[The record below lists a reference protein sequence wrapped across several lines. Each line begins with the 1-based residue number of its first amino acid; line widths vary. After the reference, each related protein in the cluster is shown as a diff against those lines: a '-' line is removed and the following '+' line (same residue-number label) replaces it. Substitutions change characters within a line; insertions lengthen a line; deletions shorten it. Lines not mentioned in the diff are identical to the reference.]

1 MGVLG
6 GLGGEERPVPASR
19 ALEHGELLVRL
30 AFAAVPPVE
39 QLFGIVGIG
48 VEPGDGQVL
57 ALLPALAGVDGLVP
71 AGRAA
76 GCGHGGALADQSVAT
91 FLVGS

>member
-1 MGVLG
+1 MGLLG
-6 GLGGEERPVPASR
+6 ELGGEERPVPASR

-30 AFAAVPPVE
+30 AFATVPLVE
-39 QLFGIVGIG
+39 QLFGIIGVG

-57 ALLPALAGVDGLVP
+57 PLLPALAGVDGLVP

-76 GCGHGGALADQSVAT
+76 CCGHGGALADQPVAT
-91 FLVGS
+91 LLIGS